1 LGEAHDI
8 QNQAEANGR
17 RRRSGKNAVVV
28 DFWREKV
35 RKVSDDDEE
44 TEKIVKCAVKRDTI
58 EETVFHTFKCVMKNK
73 PKFSPVD

>member
-1 LGEAHDI
+1 
-8 QNQAEANGR
+8 
-17 RRRSGKNAVVV
+17 VV

-35 RKVSDDDEE
+35 RKMSDDDEE
-44 TEKIVKCAVKRDTI
+44 TEKIVKGAVKRDTI